1 MNRIAYA
8 VEFVY
13 WLAIH
18 RSWSSAAWVMAHQG
32 KVWK

>member
-8 VEFVY
+8 VEFLY

-18 RSWSSAAWVMAHQG
+18 RSSSNAAWVMAHKG

>member
-1 MNRIAYA
+1 MNRITYA
-8 VEFVY
+8 VEFLY

-18 RSWSSAAWVMAHQG
+18 RSWQSAEWVMAHQG